1 MGMYKLLFHIFWGLQ
16 ATLLL
21 YSCYY
26 LAVALFS
33 LCPQRRRPSARPQK
47 RIAVVVAARNEQEV
61 IGQLVETLRQQNY
74 PKELYQIVVAPNN
87 CTDDTR
93 QVAMQAGAR
102 IYDCSL
108 PVRSKGDAL
117 RQVFH
122 DLLQEN
128 WDAFCVFDADN
139 LVHPDFLQHMNDALC
154 QGAQAAQGYRDSKN
168 PHDSWIS
175 SCYSIYYWMVNRL
188 YSRSRSALGLS
199 AIINGSGFLVSADLL
214 RQMGGWKTYTM
225 TEDIEFSTQCILR
238 GVQVAW
244 VPEAVTYDEQPL
256 AFAESWKQRKRW
268 STGLLQGFVRY
279 FLPLAKGFLLERRTA
294 CLDQMLFFLAPFMQL
309 MYVVSFLLGFQ
320 LDLLAV
326 HQGLVSGAGLWGRAL
341 LSLNLSFV
349 VTTSLAVAVIIAEG
363 KSSLRML
370 KGTIGYWLFMTSW
383 IPINLF
389 CLFRRCTSWEQIRH
403 TRKLKLSD
411 ISLFR

>member
-1 MGMYKLLFHIFWGLQ
+1 MYRLLWNISWGLQ
-16 ATLLL
+16 AVLLL

-26 LAVALFS
+26 FLVALFG
-33 LCPQRRRPSARPQK
+33 LRPQKNRPVFPPQK
-47 RIAVVVAARNEQEV
+47 RIAVLVAARNEREV
-61 IGQLVETLRQQNY
+61 IGQLVETLQRQNY
-74 PKELYQIVVAPNN
+74 PKELYQVIVAPNN

-93 QVAMQAGAR
+93 EVARRAGAR
-102 IYDCSL
+102 IYDCAL
-108 PVRSKGDAL
+108 PVRSKGDVL
-117 RQVFH
+117 RQMFRT
-122 DLLQEN
+122 LLRED
-128 WDAFCVFDADN
+128 WDAFCIFDADN
-139 LVHPDFLQHMNDALC
+139 LVHPDFLSRMNDALC
-154 QGAQAAQGYRDSKN
+154 QGARAAQGYRDSKN

-199 AIINGSGFLVSADLL
+199 AIVNGSGFLVSADLL
-214 RQMGGWKTYTM
+214 REMGGWRTYTM

-256 AFAESWKQRKRW
+256 TFAQSWKQRKRW

-279 FLPLAKGFLLERRTA
+279 FLPLARTGLRQRRAA
-294 CLDQMLFFLAPFMQL
+294 CFDQMLFFLAPFMQM
-309 MYVVSFLLGFQ
+309 MYVVSGLLTLQ
-320 LDLLAV
+320 LNLLAV
-326 HQGLVSGAGLWGRAL
+326 HQGLITAEFCWSRAL

-349 VTTSLAVAVIIAEG
+349 IGTALAVLVVILEG

-370 KGTIGYWLFMTSW
+370 KGVAGYWLFITSW
-383 IPINLF
+383 LPINLL
-389 CLFRRCTSWEQIRH
+389 CLFRRCTCWEEIRH

-411 ISLFR
+411 LTLFR